1 MKLGIGIANV
11 LLYTYIDLLV
21 EEYALGELSSNIFI
35 FKFTY
40 YISEKKQLIAEV
52 VNQWNEER

>member
-1 MKLGIGIANV
+1 MKLGIGIAIV

>member
-1 MKLGIGIANV
+1 MKLGIGIAIV

-35 FKFTY
+35 FKFTS